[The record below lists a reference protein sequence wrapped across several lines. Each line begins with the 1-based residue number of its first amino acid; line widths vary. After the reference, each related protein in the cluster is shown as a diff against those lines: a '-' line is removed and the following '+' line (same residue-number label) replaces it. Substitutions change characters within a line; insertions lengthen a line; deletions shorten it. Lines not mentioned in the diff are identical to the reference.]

1 MDDRQAQIK
10 EGAGLDENR
19 VNQDLVDFL
28 EKWSAPF
35 LFVLALLMAGYWGWG
50 KLQQMRAAHVAEAFA
65 AYTSAT
71 SGDNPS
77 PDSLKRVADEY
88 SDVPGASAQARL
100 RAARVYL
107 EAVWYGTEPG
117 TELGPGGQ
125 LLNEEDALT
134 QDEIDAFLTAADE
147 QYRLVLE
154 TTEGDEGM
162 WVIELDAL
170 WGRAAVAASRGDV
183 DAARSFYG
191 RIEEL
196 ETAQARGLQARAASR
211 LAENIQEFVET
222 PYLFG
227 NDELPPIILQG
238 SEDPVDSILDNLPTT
253 EPTPTPLDE
262 AAPVEDP
269 ANPVELEA
277 PTDDAPVESG
287 GGSEPAEDP
296 ASDDGSP

>member
-10 EGAGLDENR
+10 EGAGLEENR
-19 VNQDLVDFL
+19 INQDLVDFL

-35 LFVLALLMAGYWGWG
+35 LFVLALIMAGYWGWG
-50 KLQQMRAAHVAEAFA
+50 KLEQMREAHVAEAFA

-88 SDVPGASAQARL
+88 ADVPGAAAQARL

-107 EAVWYGTEPG
+107 EAVWFGTEPG

-134 QDEIDAFLTAADE
+134 DDEIDAYLTAADD

-154 TTEGDEGM
+154 LVEGDAGM
-162 WVIELDAL
+162 WVLELDAL

-183 DAARSFYG
+183 ETARSYYQQ
-191 RIEEL
+191 IEAL
-196 ETAQARGLQARAASR
+196 ETAQARGLQARAAAR
-211 LAENIQEFVET
+211 LAENVDQFVET
-222 PYLFG
+222 PYLYG

-238 SEDPVDSILDNLPTT
+238 SEDASDAILDNLPTND
-253 EPTPTPLDE
+253 EVPTPLDD
-262 AAPVEDP
+262 AAPAEDS
-269 ANPVELEA
+269 ASPVEGDTPA
-277 PTDDAPVESG
+277 DDTPVDDDAT
-287 GGSEPAEDP
+287 PAEDP